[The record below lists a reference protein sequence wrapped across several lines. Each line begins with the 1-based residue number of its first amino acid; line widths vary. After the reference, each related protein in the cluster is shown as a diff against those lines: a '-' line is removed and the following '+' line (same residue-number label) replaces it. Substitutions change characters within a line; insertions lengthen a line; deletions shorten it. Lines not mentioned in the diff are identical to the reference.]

1 MRTVTRTFWL
11 GLGLLVTGGWLWAP
25 SALAQNNAYYDTKAF
40 HFGFHVGINR
50 SSHHLLLKDSLT
62 LPGLTNL
69 NYVSPVFGPGFQ
81 LGIVSDARLHE
92 YLALR
97 FTPTL
102 MFSQRNFL
110 FDFANQSLPVKK
122 SIQMANVDLPL
133 TLKFRSK
140 RMKDYRV
147 YVLGGLKASI
157 DMASQE
163 KVVDD
168 VDRVKLRRMDYSVET
183 GVGLDLYLQYFKL
196 SPEIKVANGLRNVMV
211 PEQHVYANFI
221 QSLRS
226 RTWIVSFT
234 FE

>member
-1 MRTVTRTFWL
+1 M
-11 GLGLLVTGGWLWAP
+11 
-25 SALAQNNAYYDTKAF
+25 
-40 HFGFHVGINR
+40 
-50 SSHHLLLKDSLT
+50 
-62 LPGLTNL
+62 
-69 NYVSPVFGPGFQ
+69 
-81 LGIVSDARLHE
+81 
-92 YLALR
+92 
-97 FTPTL
+97 
-102 MFSQRNFL
+102 

>member
-1 MRTVTRTFWL
+1 MKTEISFSRFGRLVVF
-11 GLGLLVTGGWLWAP
+11 GLMGSGLLGKVPEAW
-25 SALAQNNAYYDTKAF
+25 AQNNAYYDAKAL

-50 SSHHLLLKDSLT
+50 SSHHMLLKDSLT

-102 MFSQRNFL
+102 MFSQRNFQ
-110 FDFANQSLPVKK
+110 FDFANQSIPVKK

-147 YVLGGLKASI
+147 YVLGGAQSKYRYGFPGKSRGRCGPRQIAP
-157 DMASQE
+157 
-163 KVVDD
+163 
-168 VDRVKLRRMDYSVET
+168 Y
-183 GVGLDLYLQYFKL
+183 GLLGR
-196 SPEIKVANGLRNVMV
+196 NG
-211 PEQHVYANFI
+211 
-221 QSLRS
+221 S
-226 RTWIVSFT
+226 RAGPVFAVFQT
-234 FE
+234 FP